1 MNSPISGSACDS
13 GTLATRLERLQR
25 DGFVILQQC
34 MDAHVIDQVGRELEP
49 WFERTPRCIGDFYG
63 WSTTRLASILLK
75 SASSHA
81 LLLHPDVLTIMQQ
94 VLGGHCDWY
103 QLNLSQAVRL
113 HPGERAQIPHRDDDM
128 WPVDKHGIEYMVNVM
143 WPLSDFT
150 AENGA
155 TRLWPRH
162 SRDPDREPHDS
173 DAIAARMR
181 KGSALVYLGSVTHCG
196 GSNDSAEP
204 RTGLILSYCLGWL
217 KPYENPFL
225 AYPPRIARHFP
236 PAVRDLLGYR
246 IHRPNL
252 GQYEGQD
259 PSVIFKTGSRTLPM
273 TDALPAPIAQR
284 LQEYYGHGAP

>member
-1 MNSPISGSACDS
+1 MNSCDASPACHSGV
-13 GTLATRLERLQR
+13 LAARLERLQCN
-25 DGFVILQQC
+25 GYVILEQC
-34 MDAHVIDQVGRELEP
+34 IDVQVIDRVGRELEP
-49 WFERTPRCIGDFYG
+49 WFQRTPRCIGNFYG

-75 SASSHA
+75 SATSHA
-81 LLLHPDVLTIMQQ
+81 LLLHPDILAIMEP
-94 VLGGHCDWY
+94 VLGSHCDWY

-128 WPVDKHGIEYMVNVM
+128 WPVDKLGTEYMVNVM
-143 WPLSDFT
+143 WPLSNFT

-155 TRLWPRH
+155 TRLWPKH
-162 SRDPDREPHDS
+162 SHDPNDAPRDC
-173 DAIAARMR
+173 DAIAGQMR
-181 KGSALVYLGSVTHCG
+181 KGSALVYLGSITHCA
-196 GSNDSAEP
+196 GSNVSTEP

-225 AYPPRIARHFP
+225 AYPPEIARHFP

-259 PSVIFKTGSRTLPM
+259 PSVIFKTSSRTLPM
-273 TDALPAPIAQR
+273 TDALPGPIAQR
-284 LQEYYGHGAP
+284 LEEYYGSGAH

>member
-1 MNSPISGSACDS
+1 MSPCTARSAS
-13 GTLATRLERLQR
+13 HSRIIAARLEQLRR
-25 DGFVILQQC
+25 NGFVILEQC
-34 MDAHVIDQVGRELEP
+34 IDSRCIDRICRELEP
-49 WFERTPRCIGDFYG
+49 WFEQTPRCIGDFYG

-81 LLLHPDVLTIMQQ
+81 LLLHPDVLAIMQH

-103 QLNLSQAVRL
+103 QLNLSQAIRL
-113 HPGERAQIPHRDDDM
+113 HPGERSQIPHRDEDM
-128 WPVDKHGIEYMVNVM
+128 WPIDKHGIEYMVNVM

-155 TRLWPRH
+155 TRLWPKH
-162 SRDPDREPHDS
+162 SHDPNQDPRNS
-173 DAIAARMR
+173 DAIVAQMR
-181 KGSALVYLGSVTHCG
+181 RGSALIYLGSTTHCG
-196 GSNDSAEP
+196 GSNASAQP

-217 KPYENPFL
+217 KPYENSFL
-225 AYPPRIARHFP
+225 AYPPRIARNFP

-259 PSVIFKTGSRTLPM
+259 PAVIFKTDSRTLPM
-273 TDALPAPIAQR
+273 ADALPGPIAQR
-284 LQEYYGHGAP
+284 LAEYYGRGTH